1 MCVIKNT
8 RRAREF
14 SFVNI
19 TIITQKFKKF
29 LYLLSLIIIYRNVSL
44 LRDSII
50 LNREEESSSHSLNA
64 FLNAFLLIVSRRER
78 RYSSRCP
85 ATFVVQ
91 SVDDREEKKKKK
103 REEKRRTHEFVA
115 RTHDDDRKPIRKR
128 RRGVERGEK
137 RITRPK
143 FTLLTTF
150 STKGE
155 GDLLCPLFPPP
166 FVSFEKE
173 KQEENWERERKRQR
187 ETKRWKEGGEGGEG
201 GGRKD
206 ARIFSPPSSFP
217 LSLPSSLYKQASL
230 LSISFSRIAPSILR
244 SLEPSTVIPQARRVG
259 SRVAGWPPK
268 EKGTGVNGV
277 VS

>member
-1 MCVIKNT
+1 MFHCSNHSQP
-8 RRAREF
+8 RRRILPFAQRISKRISPYRITSRETLLVAMSRYF
-14 SFVNI
+14 RRSW
-19 TIITQKFKKF
+19 TI
-29 LYLLSLIIIYRNVSL
+29 
-44 LRDSII
+44 
-50 LNREEESSSHSLNA
+50 A
-64 FLNAFLLIVSRRER
+64 
-78 RYSSRCP
+78 
-85 ATFVVQ
+85 
-91 SVDDREEKKKKK
+91 KKKKEK
-103 REEKRRTHEFVA
+103 KRREKTNA
-115 RTHDDDRKPIRKR
+115 WTTTIANQSR
-128 RRGVERGEK
+128 VERGEK

-173 KQEENWERERKRQR
+173 KQEENWERERER
-187 ETKRWKEGGEGGEG
+187 EGNEWWKEGGEGGEG

-217 LSLPSSLYKQASL
+217 LSLPSSLCKQASL